1 LRLLFIMRTS
11 SAFSPAQA
19 SHKLKNYLVGGAV
32 RDQLLGLKVTE
43 RDWVVVGATP
53 EAMHAQ
59 GFTPVGKD
67 FPVFIHPRSG
77 EEYALARTERK
88 SGHGYHGFTFNAS
101 AEVTLEEDLLRRD
114 LTINA
119 MAREPGGPLIDPHGG
134 LRDLKGR
141 WLRHVSPAFAED
153 PLRVL
158 RVARFAARYH
168 WLGFRVAEETMAL
181 MRQLGDGGEL
191 AHLTAER
198 VWKETEKGLMERDP
212 QIYFQVL
219 EQCGALAVL
228 LPELARLRG
237 VPQPAAHHP
246 EIDTLEHQY
255 LALQQCARM
264 QLPLTARFA
273 VLVHDLG
280 KGLTDP
286 AEWPRH
292 IAHEER
298 SARLAEQVAE
308 RLRAP
313 AECRELGILVA
324 RFHTHCHRALELK
337 PETVWKLLRSLD
349 AIRRPERWELFLS
362 ACEADARGRSG
373 FAQRDYPQATYL
385 RAAADAA
392 RQVDVTALRTRG
404 FDGPELGD
412 AIDKARIQ
420 LLKEHKQTWQI
431 PSP

>member
-1 LRLLFIMRTS
+1 M
-11 SAFSPAQA
+11 
-19 SHKLKNYLVGGAV
+19 KNYLVGGAV

-53 EAMHAQ
+53 ADMHAQ
-59 GFTPVGKD
+59 DFTPVGKD

-101 AEVTLEEDLLRRD
+101 PEVTLEEDLLRRD

-134 LRDLKGR
+134 LRDLKAR
-141 WLRHVSPAFAED
+141 RLRHVSDAFAED

-168 WLGFRVAEETMAL
+168 WLGFRVAEETMTL
-181 MRQLGDGGEL
+181 MRTLCDSGEL

-198 VWKETEKGLMERDP
+198 VWKETEKGLMEQDP
-212 QIYFQVL
+212 QVYFAVL
-219 EQCGALAVL
+219 EQCGALSVL

-237 VPQPAAHHP
+237 VPQPVAHHP

-255 LALQQCARM
+255 LALKQAALM

-273 VLVHDLG
+273 VLLHDLG

-298 SARLAEQVAE
+298 SARLAEQVAT

-313 AECRELGILVA
+313 NECRDLAILVA
-324 RFHTHCHRALELK
+324 RFHTHSHRALELK
-337 PETVWKLLRSLD
+337 GETVWKLFKALD
-349 AIRRPERWELFLS
+349 AVRRPERLELFLG
-362 ACEADARGRSG
+362 ACEADARGRLG
-373 FAQRDYPQATYL
+373 LDRRDYPQANYL
-385 RAAADAA
+385 RRAAEAV
-392 RQVDVTALRTRG
+392 RQLDINAIRAQG
-404 FDGPELGD
+404 FVGPQLGE
-412 AIDKARIQ
+412 AIEKARIR
-420 LLKEHKQTWQI
+420 LLKEFKQTWST